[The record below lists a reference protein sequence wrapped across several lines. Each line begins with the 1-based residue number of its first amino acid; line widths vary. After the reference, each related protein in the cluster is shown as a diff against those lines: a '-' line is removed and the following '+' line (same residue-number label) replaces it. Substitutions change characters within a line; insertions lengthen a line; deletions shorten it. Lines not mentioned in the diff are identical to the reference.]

1 MNHSAFLK
9 ITEMPNLIFERLEW
23 KDDDFNNLEEH
34 LFVCTNYF
42 REEISH
48 NLFGISLLEKSDL
61 IKNYFFSISEIYHNY
76 LSVIFEEEEVGILV
90 KVIKVVKGKE
100 VGEEIVEIVEKVED
114 KIKLVKIFK
123 EIFQEIIDI
132 ICLECIRYN
141 IDALSI
147 VDENLLSNSILNLEV
162 VYEAKKNSLL
172 DSSMG
177 ETNLKK
183 SFTSKQAFDFFNYLN
198 QEFYKNKSILTKYSC
213 IYTKMKGDKFLDNDI
228 KPEHFKQLLSKPPYR
243 INFTHP
249 LKSLHVIPKIA
260 SNEYEEKKL
269 LFFR

>member
-1 MNHSAFLK
+1 MNL
-9 ITEMPNLIFERLEW
+9 PNLIFERLEW
-23 KDDDFNNLEEH
+23 KNNDFNNLDEH
-34 LFVCTNYF
+34 LIECANYF
-42 REEISH
+42 REEISK
-48 NLFGISLLEKSDL
+48 NLFGLSLLEKSDL

-76 LSVIFEEEEVGILV
+76 LSVIFEEEELGI
-90 KVIKVVKGKE
+90 VIKVTNEEDKVVE
-100 VGEEIVEIVEKVED
+100 ELEIVDVVED
-114 KIKLVKIFK
+114 EIKLVKIFK
-123 EIFQEIIDI
+123 EFFQEIIDI
-132 ICLECIRYN
+132 ICLECIKYN

-147 VDENLLSNSILNLEV
+147 VNENLLSNSILNLKV
-162 VYEAKKNSLL
+162 VYEAKKNSFL

-183 SFTSKQAFDFFNYLN
+183 SFTSTQAFDFFNYLN

-249 LKSLHVIPKIA
+249 LKSPHATPKKA
-260 SNEYEEKKL
+260 SKEYEDKKL
-269 LFFR
+269 HFFSLEKL